1 MMPRE
6 ADFQLPGQPCP
17 VPSPSRGCRSL
28 WVLLVP
34 RQTPPAPKHFPGSW
48 ERPLSIFAQE
58 SGSGEGVELGYS
70 PWRTAGED
78 KLTCAGGWGSGKV
91 LLSLRLEPQHSWG
104 SKGAA
109 DPPFQ
114 PLPREG
120 VGASLGSAY
129 PEVCGSP
136 RAVAAISKPGVDFGC
151 CCAPSMSWSRS
162 LLPGL
167 LIPELFPAA
176 AVAVAME
183 EPPGSRQRCPGAGQ
197 DGADNPKRSGQA
209 CSKD

>member
-1 MMPRE
+1 MGPTG
-6 ADFQLPGQPCP
+6 AQTD
-17 VPSPSRGCRSL
+17 SPSSK
-28 WVLLVP
+28 
-34 RQTPPAPKHFPGSW
+34 AFPW

-58 SGSGEGVELGYS
+58 SGSGGGLELGYS

-78 KLTCAGGWGSGKV
+78 KLTCARGWGSRKA
-91 LLSLRLEPQHSWG
+91 LLSLRLEPQRSWG

-114 PLPREG
+114 PLPRDG
-120 VGASLGSAY
+120 VGAALGQCPPRGFVAH
-129 PEVCGSP
+129 PEQWQQFQSQ
-136 RAVAAISKPGVDFGC
+136 ALISGC
-151 CCAPSMSWSRS
+151 CCAPSMSWGRS

-183 EPPGSRQRCPGAGQ
+183 DPPGSRQRCPGAGQ
-197 DGADNPKRSGQA
+197 DGADNPKRSGRA